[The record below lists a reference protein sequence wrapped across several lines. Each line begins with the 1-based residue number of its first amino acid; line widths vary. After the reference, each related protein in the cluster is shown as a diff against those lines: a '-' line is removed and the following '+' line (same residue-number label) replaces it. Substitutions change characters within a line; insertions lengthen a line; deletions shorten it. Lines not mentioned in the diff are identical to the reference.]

1 MGDCFMKKALMRV
14 VCDEQILE
22 EMAKAFARNDPA
34 VRSVYELTV
43 VLKRAIK
50 EGMYQLRRDIE
61 RAVLS
66 DKDGDMM
73 EVPFFYFQ
81 NSDMN

>member
-1 MGDCFMKKALMRV
+1 MKKTLRRV
-14 VCDEQILE
+14 VSDEQILE
-22 EMAKAFARNDPA
+22 EMAKAFAHNDTA
-34 VRSVYELTV
+34 VRSVHELTV
-43 VLKRAIK
+43 ALKRAIK
-50 EGMYQLRRDIE
+50 EGIYQLWRDIDG
-61 RAVLS
+61 AVLS

>member
-1 MGDCFMKKALMRV
+1 MKKTLMRV
-14 VCDEQILE
+14 VSDEQILE

-34 VRSVYELTV
+34 VRSVYGLTV

-50 EGMYQLRRDIE
+50 EGMYQLRRDID

-73 EVPFFYFQ
+73 EVSFYYFQ
-81 NSDMN
+81 DSDMN